1 MLQNSNLYAI
11 MECWKILFTFYQIL
25 LYKVRK
31 TKLGGHNSNK
41 SGLEAYYKVLKS
53 FQHASSKWC
62 LRNRQ
67 VLVDLMKLS
76 EIFYLG
82 YGLFTICISLGQ
94 NIHYISLW
102 NWKGSKIYKLGVP
115 FNIKICKLLICN
127 HFLSFSISDFFWVQ
141 SLSAHPHIYLY
152 HV

>member
-1 MLQNSNLYAI
+1 MILHIYKSLILKYLYIKFYFKDVICRLFSNTFMLQNSNLYAI

-25 LYKVRK
+25 LYKVPK
-31 TKLGGHNSNK
+31 TKLGGHNRNK

-62 LRNRQ
+62 LQNRQ

-94 NIHYISLW
+94 KIHYISLW
-102 NWKGSKIYKLGVP
+102 N
-115 FNIKICKLLICN
+115 
-127 HFLSFSISDFFWVQ
+127 
-141 SLSAHPHIYLY
+141 
-152 HV
+152 